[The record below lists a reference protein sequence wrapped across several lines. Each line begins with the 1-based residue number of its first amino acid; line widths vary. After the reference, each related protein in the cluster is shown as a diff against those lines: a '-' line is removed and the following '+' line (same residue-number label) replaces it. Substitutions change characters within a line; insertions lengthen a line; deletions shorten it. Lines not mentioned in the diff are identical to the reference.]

1 MTTEEKIKLLESRLH
16 QLKSRD
22 KENYGVCRKIERTI
36 QNLKMQDTETRQM
49 FNGNIFDEMCVL

>member
-1 MTTEEKIKLLESRLH
+1 MTTEERIKLLESRLH

-36 QNLKMQDTETRQM
+36 HNLKTQTAGTR
-49 FNGNIFDEMCVL
+49 

>member
-36 QNLKMQDTETRQM
+36 QNLKMQDTETR
-49 FNGNIFDEMCVL
+49 